1 MSASSSL
8 AVELARK
15 QHQNK
20 LQLLQLLQEKERRQ
34 LRRKLFTYFP
44 DEGPLR
50 RELYPQH
57 LEFFRLGA
65 EFKTR
70 GFMAGNR
77 VGKTEGGGCEVVY
90 HLTGRYPWW
99 WAGHRFEHAIDAWA
113 AGDTKETVRDIVQLK
128 LMGAEGNYG
137 TGLIPGEDL
146 VKWVRRPNGGGA
158 LDYVIVKHQSG
169 ALSRLAF
176 KSFDQGREAFQGTEK
191 HLIWLDEES
200 NEAIRAECSMRLGTT
215 NGLLIETFTPLRGL
229 TPVVLSYLGPDAEV
243 PDDRIGRAE
252 HQAMV
257 MAGWDDVPHLD
268 AQQKARLMANC
279 EPHLREARS
288 RGVPSIG
295 AGAIYPVAEDEITVD
310 DFAIPEHWPRA
321 YGLDV
326 GWNRTAAAFGA
337 LDRENDVLYVYSC
350 HYQGQQEP
358 STHVAAINARG
369 TWIPGTIDPASR
381 GRSQKDGEQLLVIYR
396 DLGLDIT
403 EADNSVESGLFEV
416 HQRLATGRLKVFK
429 SCRPWFAEYRIYHRD
444 DKGHIVK
451 KNDHLMDGTRYLV
464 VSGIHLATT
473 NVTDTAFQNRK
484 RYS

>member
-1 MSASSSL
+1 MLALSSL
-8 AVELARK
+8 AAELARK
-15 QHQNK
+15 QHQGK
-20 LQLLQLLQEKERRQ
+20 LELLQLLQEKERRVS
-34 LRRKLFTYFP
+34 RRKLFTYFP

-57 LEFFRLGA
+57 MEFFRLGA
-65 EFKTR
+65 EYKTR

-90 HLTGRYPWW
+90 HLTGRYPHWW
-99 WAGHRFEHAIDAWA
+99 EGHRFHHAIDAWA
-113 AGDTKETVRDIVQLK
+113 AGDTKETVRDIVQFK
-128 LMGAEGNYG
+128 LMGSEGAYG

-146 VKWVRRPNGGGA
+146 VKWVKRPNGGGA
-158 LDYVIVKHQSG
+158 LDYLVVKHQTG
-169 ALSRLAF
+169 GLSRLAF

-191 HLIWLDEES
+191 HVIWLDEES
-200 NEAIRAECSMRLGTT
+200 NEAIRAECAMRLGTT

-229 TPVVLSYLGPDAEV
+229 TPVVLTYLGPDAEV
-243 PDDRIGRAE
+243 PSDRVGRAQF
-252 HQAMV
+252 QALV
-257 MAGWDDVPHLD
+257 MAGWDDVPHLSTE
-268 AQQKARLMANC
+268 QKARLAFNS

-288 RGVPSIG
+288 RGIPSIG
-295 AGAIYPVAEDEITVD
+295 AGAIYPVAEDEITVE
-310 DFAIPEHWPRA
+310 DFAIPDHWPRA

-326 GWNRTAAAFGA
+326 GWNKTAAAFGA
-337 LDRENDVLYVYSC
+337 HDLENDVVYIYSC

-369 TWIPGTIDPASR
+369 DWIPGTIDPASR

-396 DLGLDIT
+396 ELGLQIT

-429 SCRPWFAEYRIYHRD
+429 SCKPWFAEYRIYHRD

-451 KNDHLMDGTRYLV
+451 KNDHLMDASRYLV
-464 VSGIHLATT
+464 VTGLHLAKV
-473 NVTDTAFQNRK
+473 NVKESDFRSRK
-484 RYS
+484 RYT